1 MMKTAKA
8 LVLKFPGTNCQVETS
23 LALRRAG
30 FNVTQA
36 HVNELLRGNMKLD
49 DFQLLALPGGFS
61 YGDDIASGKVGANKL
76 VFLLRDQLFEFARHN
91 LIIGICNGFQTLV
104 KAGLLPAIGGKFEI
118 QSTLTFNDIGH
129 FYCNYVKVKNVNKG
143 KCIYTKGID
152 CIEFPVAH
160 GEGKFILKDPT
171 MLRTLVENDQVVFK
185 FVLPNGEPANG
196 LFPYNTSNTLDDIT
210 GVCDPS
216 GRILGMMPHP
226 ERYLYRENHPQF
238 TSGKGSN
245 IANGMIIFKNAHAY
259 VIENLL

>member
-1 MMKTAKA
+1 MKTAKA
-8 LVLKFPGTNCQVETS
+8 LVLRFPGTNCQVETS

-30 FNVTQA
+30 FEVAQA
-36 HVNELLRGNMKLD
+36 HVNELLHGSVKLD
-49 DFQLLALPGGFS
+49 GFQLLALPGGFS

-76 VFLLRDQLFEFARHN
+76 VFLLRDQVFEFARYN

-104 KAGLLPAIGGKFEI
+104 KAGLLPATSGKFEI
-118 QSTLTFNDIGH
+118 QSTLTFNDLGH
-129 FYCNYVKVKNVNKG
+129 FYCSYVKIKNVNKG

-160 GEGKFILKDPT
+160 GEGKFILKDPK
-171 MLRTLVENDQVVFK
+171 MLKTLVDNDQIVFK
-185 FVLPNGEPANG
+185 FVLPNGEPAKG

-226 ERYLYRENHPQF
+226 ERYLYRENHPRF
-238 TSGKGSN
+238 TSGAGSD
-245 IANGMIIFKNAHAY
+245 ADNGMTIFKNAHAY
-259 VIENLL
+259 AVEKLL

>member
-245 IANGMIIFKNAHAY
+245 VVNGMIIFKNAHAY